1 MISICIPTYNTDC
14 SKLLKILHNQI
25 QDIEC
30 NIEVIVLEDGS
41 TTFVHNN
48 ANACEKFG
56 FIHVKNKKNL
66 GRAES
71 RVELAKKSNHSWLLF
86 IDADMKPSTDNFILN
101 YYREAINKRPYDVI
115 VGGYSYKN
123 IRRMFS
129 LRLRYGKAREEVSSQ
144 IRNNKPFRHLFFG
157 NIMIKKDVF
166 MSIFSKYTNPVYGE
180 DLFLSAMLK
189 AKKYTVLHFNNNTI
203 HLGLEK
209 NREFIQKIEY
219 SGFTMAT
226 LHSTNELNL
235 NHIKLVQFYEYI
247 NRYKLTKLLLF
258 ALRFFLPIY
267 KYTLVWLGGPL
278 VIVDLYRLF
287 HFLKTIENEN

>member
-41 TTFVHNN
+41 TTFVHDN

-101 YYREAINKRPYDVI
+101 YYREAINKRPYDVFI
-115 VGGYSYKN
+115 GGHCYENLPN
-123 IRRMFS
+123 IFN
-129 LRLRYGKAREEVSSQ
+129 LRLRYGKAREEATAEE
-144 IRNNKPFRHLFFG
+144 RNKNPFKNIFFG
-157 NIMIKKDVF
+157 NIMIKKEVF
-166 MSIFSKYTNPVYGE
+166 LSIFSSYTNSAYGE
-180 DLFLSAMLK
+180 DLYLSAMLLERK
-189 AKKYTVLHFNNNTI
+189 IKVLHLNNNTF

-209 NREFIQKIEY
+209 NYQFLKKTEEAAETIAFIHNNKI
-219 SGFTMAT
+219 FN
-226 LHSTNELNL
+226 LKHS
-235 NHIKLVQFYEYI
+235 
-247 NRYKLTKLLLF
+247 KLL
-258 ALRFFLPIY
+258 RYYFFLKRFHLIKPIY
-267 KYTLVWLGGPL
+267 FIFKILIPTIRRALIWFGGPL
-278 VIVDLYRLF
+278 LFIDLYRF
-287 HFLKTIENEN
+287 HFFLKHKR

>member
-1 MISICIPTYNTDC
+1 LISICIPTYNTNC
-14 SKLLKILHNQI
+14 STLLKILHSQL
-25 QDIEC
+25 QGIEY

-41 TTFVHNN
+41 KAFTDDN
-48 ANACEKFG
+48 ANACNEFG
-56 FIHVKNKKNL
+56 FIHIKNKNNL
-66 GRAES
+66 GRAKS
-71 RVELAKKSNHSWLLF
+71 RIELAKKSNHSWLLF

-101 YYREAINKRPYDVI
+101 YYREVINKRPYDVI

-144 IRNNKPFRHLFFG
+144 IRNNKPFRHVFFG
-157 NIMIKKDVF
+157 NIMMKKDVF
-166 MSIFSKYTNPVYGE
+166 LSIFSKYTNPVYGE

-189 AKKYTVLHFNNNTI
+189 AKRYTVLHFNNNTI

-226 LHSTNELNL
+226 LNKTNGLNM
-235 NHIKLVQFYEYI
+235 NHIKLVQFYIFI
-247 NRYKLTKLLLF
+247 NHYKLSKFLLF
-258 ALRFFLPIY
+258 SLRLFLPIL
-267 KYTLVWLGGPL
+267 KYTLLWFGGPL

-287 HFLKTIENEN
+287 YFLKTIENEN